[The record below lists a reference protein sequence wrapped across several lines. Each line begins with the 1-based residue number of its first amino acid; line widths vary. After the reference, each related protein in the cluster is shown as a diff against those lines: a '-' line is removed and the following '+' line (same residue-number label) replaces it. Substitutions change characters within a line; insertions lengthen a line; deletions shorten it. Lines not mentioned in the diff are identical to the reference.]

1 MTLLLSV
8 LVIFFGW
15 RLQPLA
21 AQELQKVRIS
31 YSSRSNS
38 TTVYQVALARGFF
51 KEEGLE
57 AEMIQMNPR
66 LGGLAV
72 MNGDIEFTTTFGTTL
87 RGIIQG
93 LPLKFVAISV
103 RKTDHFLISR
113 PELKTIQDLRGK
125 RLGVSTL
132 FGTDQLAAEDMMQS
146 KGLNPSAVQVV
157 ALGDAPVR
165 VQALRAGI
173 VEVIA
178 MNTPYDMVLMKDGY
192 NALAGP
198 QDLKRALPL
207 AGLAVKDSLL
217 KEKPALI
224 KRALRAVLKSH
235 RFIFDNKQ
243 ETTRIMMQWLSQP
256 PDIGSRGYE
265 LALLAL
271 SRNGEIPDSDLEL
284 LTEKKRPLNEVR
296 DYSLLREAQKEL
308 ACVDQDCIQQIRL
321 GANRHD
327 EKDSRFR
334 QSVAGSSSD
343 RSA

>member
-1 MTLLLSV
+1 MSRLLSYLSDLSSALKLKQLKDFQMIVFFSLALLL
-8 LVIFFGW
+8 FGW
-15 RLQPLA
+15 RLDTA
-21 AQELQKVRIS
+21 TGQELQKVRIS

-146 KGLNPSAVQVV
+146 KGLNPSVVQVV

-178 MNTPYDMVLMKDGY
+178 MNTPYDMVLIKDGY

-207 AGLAVKDSLL
+207 AGLAVKDTLL

-224 KRALRAVLKSH
+224 KRAVRAVLKSH

-243 ETTRIMMQWLSQP
+243 ETTRIIMQWLSQP
-256 PDIGSRGYE
+256 PDIASRAYE

-271 SRNGEIPDSDLEL
+271 SRNGEIPDADLEL

-308 ACVDQDCIQQIRL
+308 GTR
-321 GANRHD
+321 
-327 EKDSRFR
+327 
-334 QSVAGSSSD
+334 
-343 RSA
+343 

>member
-1 MTLLLSV
+1 
-8 LVIFFGW
+8 
-15 RLQPLA
+15 LQPLA

-146 KGLNPSAVQVV
+146 KGLNPSAVVV

-308 ACVDQDCIQQIRL
+308 GMR
-321 GANRHD
+321 
-327 EKDSRFR
+327 
-334 QSVAGSSSD
+334 
-343 RSA
+343 

>member
-1 MTLLLSV
+1 MMMFLSIIAI
-8 LVIFFGW
+8 LFGW
-15 RLQPLA
+15 RVEQLA

-57 AEMIQMNPR
+57 PEMIQMNPR

-72 MNGDIEFTTTFGTTL
+72 MNGDIELTTTFGSTL
-87 RGIIQG
+87 RAIIQG
-93 LPLKFVAISV
+93 LPIKFVAISV

-113 PELKTIQDLRGK
+113 PDLKTVQELRGK

-132 FGTDQLAAEDMMQS
+132 FGTDQLAAEEMMQS
-146 KGLNPSAVQVV
+146 KGLSPGAMQVV

-165 VQALRAGI
+165 VQALRTGL
-173 VEVIA
+173 VEAIA
-178 MNTPYDMVLMKDGY
+178 MNSPHDLALIKSGY

-207 AGLAVKDSLL
+207 AGLAVKDSLP

-224 KRALRAVLKSH
+224 KHALRAVLKAH

-256 PDIGSRGYE
+256 PAAASRSYE
-265 LALLAL
+265 MALLTL
-271 SRNGEIPDSDLEL
+271 SRNGEIADGELEL

-296 DYSLLREAQKEL
+296 DYTLLREAQKEL
-308 ACVDQDCIQQIRL
+308 GIR
-321 GANRHD
+321 
-327 EKDSRFR
+327 
-334 QSVAGSSSD
+334 
-343 RSA
+343 

>member
-1 MTLLLSV
+1 MALLLMV
-8 LVIFFGW
+8 LVTFLAW
-15 RLQPLA
+15 RVEPLA
-21 AQELQKVRIS
+21 AQESQKIRIS

-57 AEMIQMNPR
+57 PEMIQMNPR

-72 MNGDIEFTTTFGTTL
+72 MNGDIEFTTTFGSTL
-87 RGIIQG
+87 RAIIQG
-93 LPLKFVAISV
+93 LPIKFVAISV

-113 PELKTIQDLRGK
+113 PELKTVQDLRGK

-132 FGTDQLAAEDMMQS
+132 FGTDQLAAEEMMQS
-146 KGLNPSAVQVV
+146 KGLSPGTMQVV

-165 VQALRAGI
+165 VQALRTGL
-173 VEVIA
+173 VEAIA
-178 MNTPYDMVLMKDGY
+178 MNSPHDLALIKSGY

-207 AGLAVKDSLL
+207 TGLAVKDSLPR
-217 KEKPALI
+217 EKPALI
-224 KRALRAVLKSH
+224 KHAVRAVLKAH

-256 PDIGSRGYE
+256 PEAASRSYE
-265 LALLAL
+265 TALLTL
-271 SRNGEIPDSDLEL
+271 SRNGEIADADLEL

-296 DYSLLREAQKEL
+296 DYTLLREAQKEL
-308 ACVDQDCIQQIRL
+308 GIR
-321 GANRHD
+321 
-327 EKDSRFR
+327 
-334 QSVAGSSSD
+334 
-343 RSA
+343 

>member
-1 MTLLLSV
+1 MSRGLSYLSDFSSALKLKQLKDFQMIVFLSLAFLL
-8 LVIFFGW
+8 FGW
-15 RLQPLA
+15 RLDIA
-21 AQELQKVRIS
+21 TGQELQKVRIS

-256 PDIGSRGYE
+256 PDIASRAYE

-271 SRNGEIPDSDLEL
+271 SRNGEIPDADLEL

-308 ACVDQDCIQQIRL
+308 GIR
-321 GANRHD
+321 
-327 EKDSRFR
+327 
-334 QSVAGSSSD
+334 
-343 RSA
+343 

>member
-1 MTLLLSV
+1 MTLLLAT
-8 LVIFFGW
+8 LVIFLGW
-15 RLQPLA
+15 RLEPLA

-57 AEMIQMNPR
+57 PEMIQMNPR

-72 MNGDIEFTTTFGTTL
+72 MNGDIEFTTTFGSTL
-87 RGIIQG
+87 RAIIQG
-93 LPLKFVAISV
+93 LPIKFSAISV

-113 PELKTIQDLRGK
+113 PEFKTVQDLRGK

-132 FGTDQLAAEDMMQS
+132 FGTDQLAAEEMMQS
-146 KGLNPSAVQVV
+146 QGLVPGAMQVL

-165 VQALRAGI
+165 VQALRSGL
-173 VEVIA
+173 VEAIA
-178 MNTPYDMVLMKDGY
+178 MNSPHDLALIKGGY

-198 QDLKRALPL
+198 QDVKRALPL
-207 AGLAVKDSLL
+207 AGLAVKDSLP

-224 KRALRAVLKSH
+224 KHALRAVLKAH

-256 PDIGSRGYE
+256 PEAASRSYE
-265 LALLAL
+265 MALLTL
-271 SRNGEIPDSDLEL
+271 SRNGEIADADLEL

-296 DYSLLREAQKEL
+296 DYTLLREAQKEL
-308 ACVDQDCIQQIRL
+308 GIR
-321 GANRHD
+321 
-327 EKDSRFR
+327 
-334 QSVAGSSSD
+334 
-343 RSA
+343 

>member
-1 MTLLLSV
+1 
-8 LVIFFGW
+8 
-15 RLQPLA
+15 
-21 AQELQKVRIS
+21 
-31 YSSRSNS
+31 
-38 TTVYQVALARGFF
+38 
-51 KEEGLE
+51 
-57 AEMIQMNPR
+57 
-66 LGGLAV
+66 
-72 MNGDIEFTTTFGTTL
+72 
-87 RGIIQG
+87 
-93 LPLKFVAISV
+93 
-103 RKTDHFLISR
+103 
-113 PELKTIQDLRGK
+113 
-125 RLGVSTL
+125 
-132 FGTDQLAAEDMMQS
+132 
-146 KGLNPSAVQVV
+146 
-157 ALGDAPVR
+157 
-165 VQALRAGI
+165 
-173 VEVIA
+173 
-178 MNTPYDMVLMKDGY
+178 MVLMKDGY

-308 ACVDQDCIQQIRL
+308 GMR
-321 GANRHD
+321 
-327 EKDSRFR
+327 
-334 QSVAGSSSD
+334 
-343 RSA
+343 